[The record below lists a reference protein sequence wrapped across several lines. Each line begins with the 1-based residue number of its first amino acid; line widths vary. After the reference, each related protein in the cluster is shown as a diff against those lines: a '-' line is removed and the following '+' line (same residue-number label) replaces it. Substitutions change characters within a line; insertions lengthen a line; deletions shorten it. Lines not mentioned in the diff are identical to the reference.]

1 MADAILTKKDGVVT
15 MDKSFD
21 YLCST
26 LKNGIYTVSI
36 KRKVEPRTLS
46 QNALMWLWFSCIYN
60 RQIKSGVFSKR
71 LVQKNIIY
79 MPEVNE

>member
-26 LKNGIYTVSI
+26 LK
-36 KRKVEPRTLS
+36 
-46 QNALMWLWFSCIYN
+46 M
-60 RQIKSGVFSKR
+60 VFIL
-71 LVQKNIIY
+71 LV
-79 MPEVNE
+79 